1 MKIKLKAPL
10 GISEKGRSTV
20 QCNSLFPHLA
30 DVKATDRVFVLC
42 DGVTGHAHSEVASAV
57 VAQALGE
64 WMNTRVDFS
73 QQLTGVTVR
82 RAVVDAQGHLD
93 AAYSR
98 FEPSRN
104 PMGTTMAMLAFGD
117 FGVAAAHI
125 GNSRVY
131 HLRPS
136 RRETLYRSRDHSL
149 VNDLFAAGR
158 LTRAEAEASPKKSV
172 LTRAM
177 LPSPCD
183 AAVPDVAFITDIQA
197 GDYFILCCDGFT
209 SALSDKKLK
218 DVLCNS
224 QLSNAQKLA
233 SLKMLTDKVPTNH
246 SILLIEVESVEKE
259 LGDHLLVNTERLMCD
274 KMVRRSIILAHKDAP
289 ASAPTL
295 SPAIPPSPMPDA
307 TAPAASAPV
316 VLLDEDDNE
325 DIGLGVASAQEL
337 EGISTPVSVGQPLAE
352 ANPIPTQPMP
362 AAANKKLTK
371 RTLWIILAAL
381 LLACATAALML
392 HNSKKNSN
400 KEVSQVSKTEEK
412 GNPDVIISN
421 SLPDNNVVP
430 EDGLEPF
437 DTGTVEGDAPTG
449 SNVAVTPA
457 PKVNDIPLPTG
468 SNVRVTRVN
477 EGDPY
482 PDAFDNENDYKVLDK
497 EVPETPVTQT
507 EEPKQPAQ
515 PGGVPPKKASNDPTK
530 SNRNVAVP
538 PPPGKPRRTEIP

>member
-20 QCNSLFPHLA
+20 QCNSLFPHLV
-30 DVKATDRVFVLC
+30 DVKASDHVFVLC

-82 RAVVDAQGHLD
+82 RAVVHAQEQLD
-93 AAYSR
+93 ATYSR
-98 FEPSRN
+98 FESSRY
-104 PMGTTMAMLAFGD
+104 PMGTTMAMLAVGN

-158 LTRAEAEASPKKSV
+158 LTRAEADASAKKNV

-177 LPSPCD
+177 LPSPST

-197 GDYFILCCDGFT
+197 GDYFVLCCDGIT

-224 QLSNAQKLA
+224 TLSNAQKLA
-233 SLKMLTDKVPTNH
+233 SLKMLTDAVPACH

-259 LGDHLLVNTERLMCD
+259 EGDHLLVNTERLMCD
-274 KMVRRSIILAHKDAP
+274 KMVRRSVILAHKEPAAITPPAP
-289 ASAPTL
+289 TAIIPPLAPLTAPGTEASESIEPIEAPLEQDLDMSASAGEEQPVTVTPPL
-295 SPAIPPSPMPDA
+295 PAQPL
-307 TAPAASAPV
+307 PAASK
-316 VLLDEDDNE
+316 
-325 DIGLGVASAQEL
+325 SK
-337 EGISTPVSVGQPLAE
+337 SS
-352 ANPIPTQPMP
+352 
-362 AAANKKLTK
+362 K
-371 RTLWIILAAL
+371 RTLWIIVAAL
-381 LLACATAALML
+381 LFLGAIAALML
-392 HNSKKNSN
+392 YNGKKNSD
-400 KEVSQVSKTEEK
+400 KETSEVSKTEEK
-412 GNPDVIISN
+412 SDPDVIVSKDIPVN
-421 SLPDNNVVP
+421 DVVP
-430 EDGLEPF
+430 EDPLEPF
-437 DTGTVEGDAPTG
+437 DNDGEPATAGEPATG

-457 PKVNDIPLPTG
+457 PRVNNIPLPTG
-468 SNVRVTRVN
+468 SNVRVPRVK

-482 PDAFDNENDYKVLDK
+482 PDAFDNKNDYNELEK
-497 EVPETPVTQT
+497 EVPATPAASND
-507 EEPKQPAQ
+507 EPKPQAQ
-515 PGGVPPKKASNDPTK
+515 QGGGVPPPKKASNDPTK
-530 SNRNVAVP
+530 SNRGVAVP